1 MDAARVL
8 TLLRPHLE
16 ATGTRWMLA
25 GGLALVAWGSTR
37 TTADTDL
44 LMDDGS
50 RPTLLSRLREAGFEI
65 LQDTD
70 GFTNLMHFDREIGR
84 LDLIWVEGETSRR
97 MFAAAVERPGPDAA
111 PLLVPAPEHLVA
123 MKVKAMKE
131 QPTRVFRDADDL
143 RLLLSLPDLDENA
156 VRATFERAGLGEL
169 HDRIKGAS

>member
-44 LMDDGS
+44 VADDGS
-50 RPTLLSRLREAGFEI
+50 RPTLLPRLREAGFEI

-97 MFAAAVERPGPDAA
+97 MFAAAVERPGPDAV

-131 QPTRVFRDADDL
+131 QPTRVFRDSDDL
-143 RLLLSLPDLDENA
+143 SLLLSLPDLDENA
-156 VRATFERAGLGEL
+156 VRATFDRAGLGEL